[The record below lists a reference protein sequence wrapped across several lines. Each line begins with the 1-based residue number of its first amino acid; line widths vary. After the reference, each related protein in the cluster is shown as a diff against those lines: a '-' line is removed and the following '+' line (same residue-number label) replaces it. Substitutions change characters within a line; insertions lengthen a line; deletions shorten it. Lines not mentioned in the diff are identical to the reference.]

1 MHYLIISF
9 SHKNTDI
16 AVREKLAF
24 GNDLE
29 IDTFLKRLL
38 QNEYINEAIL
48 LSTCNRVEL
57 IMSVS
62 DVTASNKIVFEHL
75 SDYAKIDIDELEGR
89 ADIYED
95 QGAVHHIFAV
105 SSSLDSLVI
114 GETQITGQ
122 LKDAFKLSIAKGYCS
137 QKLARVLHYSFKCAA
152 SVRNATIIGKNPVSV
167 ASTAVMKARDV
178 IDKSDKKTD
187 VKAVVIGTGEMSELT
202 IRHLL
207 KNNFQVI
214 VISRDMKKAHLLA
227 TTFDQDIEVHPYEHL
242 TKLIN
247 KKQLLFSATSA
258 PYPIIK
264 ADMVEEVDFERYW
277 FHIAVPRDIEEIDSP
292 NLHIYS
298 VDDLQDI
305 VNKNMEARQEQ
316 AKSAYSIIG
325 RFTHEFYEW
334 LQTLGVEPI
343 IKHLNLQAQEIIEKK
358 LNIAIKKGFIGI
370 EDRANVE
377 KLAQSIMT
385 EFLHH
390 PTTRLKKLALTAESD
405 VMVGTVQ
412 SLFGLK
418 DDTKMLNKYKCE
430 HAMGHQ
436 I

>member
-24 GNDLE
+24 GNELE

-38 QNEYINEAIL
+38 VNEYINEAIL

-57 IMSVS
+57 IMSVT
-62 DVTASNKIVFEHL
+62 DVFESNKIVFEKL
-75 SDYAKIDIDELEGR
+75 SDYAKIDINELEGR

-105 SSSLDSLVI
+105 SASLDSLVV

-122 LKDAFKLSIAKGYCS
+122 LKDAFKLSMGKGYCS

-152 SVRNATIIGKNPVSV
+152 AVRNATIIGQNPVSV

-178 IDKSDKKTD
+178 ISQNPKSTD
-187 VKAVVIGTGEMSELT
+187 IKAVVIGAGEMSELA
-202 IRHLL
+202 IKHLL
-207 KNNFQVI
+207 KYNFQVI
-214 VISRDMKKAHLLA
+214 IVSRNMKKAHLLA
-227 TTFDQDIEVHPYEHL
+227 STFEQEIEVQPYENL
-242 TKLIN
+242 KDLLN

-264 ADMVEEVDFERYW
+264 ADMVEEVEFERYW
-277 FHIAVPRDIEEIDSP
+277 FDIAVPRDIEEINSAHL
-292 NLHIYS
+292 NIYS

-305 VNKNMEARQEQ
+305 VSKNMEARQEQ
-316 AKSAYSIIG
+316 AKNAYGIIG

-343 IKHLNLQAQEIIEKK
+343 IKHLNIQAQEIIDKK
-358 LNIAIKKGFIGI
+358 IQNAIKKGFIKA
-370 EDRANVE
+370 DDKDNVE
-377 KLAQSIMT
+377 KLAQTIMT

-390 PTTRLKKLALTAESD
+390 PTKRLKELALTAESD

-418 DDTKMLNKYKCE
+418 DDTKMLNRYKCE